1 MEAILILDKL
11 SCRPCA
17 QQDVR
22 PKGPSSLSTQTQ
34 GDNQQPFSSLDS
46 FSGSLSLPS
55 AVTIFSQSGLQW
67 DPIIPQL
74 RSQKIKR
81 NTAQRPRVLSAVCN
95 WASPAV
101 RGSCY
106 VTRNC
111 RHCALWDNNG
121 NVMALPNQGR
131 WLPLCTCLQQGSTS
145 SSTEERTDSSGSRW
159 DGDTVV

>member
-22 PKGPSSLSTQTQ
+22 TKGPNSLSTQTQ

-81 NTAQRPRVLSAVCN
+81 NTAQRPRS
-95 WASPAV
+95 S
-101 RGSCY
+101 
-106 VTRNC
+106 
-111 RHCALWDNNG
+111 
-121 NVMALPNQGR
+121 
-131 WLPLCTCLQQGSTS
+131 LQSVIGYHLLLGEAAMSL
-145 SSTEERTDSSGSRW
+145 EIVA
-159 DGDTVV
+159 TVPCGTIMEM